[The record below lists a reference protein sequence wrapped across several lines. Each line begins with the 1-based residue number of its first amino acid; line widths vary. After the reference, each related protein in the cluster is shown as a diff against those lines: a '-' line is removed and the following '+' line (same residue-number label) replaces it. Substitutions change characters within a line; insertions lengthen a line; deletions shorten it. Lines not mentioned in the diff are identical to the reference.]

1 MKGEINLMSLEA
13 KAEELAAA
21 IEGSDEFQAL
31 KEAEKK
37 VEEDDEAKSILEE
50 FQTKQQQMQMMQ
62 QAGGNINEAMQ
73 NEIESLRADMQ
84 ENEIISGLMSKQQE
98 FNKVMKEVNQVLS
111 TAIQGEEHA
120 HHDHEHGQ
128 GCCC

>member
-1 MKGEINLMSLEA
+1 MSLEE
-13 KAEELAAA
+13 KAEELAAS
-21 IEGSDEFQAL
+21 IEDSDEFQAL

-37 VEEDDEAKSILEE
+37 VEEDDEAKSILEK

-62 QAGGNINEAMQ
+62 QAGGNINEAMKD
-73 NEIESLRADMQ
+73 EIESLRADMQ

-98 FNKVMKEVNQVLS
+98 FNKIMEEVNQVLS
-111 TAIQGEEHA
+111 KAIQGEDA
-120 HHDHEHGQ
+120 HHGHDHEHGQ

>member
-1 MKGEINLMSLEA
+1 MSLEA
-13 KAEELAAA
+13 KAKELAAA
-21 IEGSDEFQAL
+21 IEDSDEFQAL

-62 QAGGNINEAMQ
+62 QAGGNINEAMK
-73 NEIESLRADMQ
+73 NEIQSLRADMQ
-84 ENEIISGLMSKQQE
+84 ENRVISELMSKQQG
-98 FNKVMKEVNQVLS
+98 FNKVMEEVNQVLS
-111 TAIQGEEHA
+111 TAIQGEDA
-120 HHDHEHGQ
+120 HHDHDHEHGQ